1 MTETWPLSLLL
12 VDQEDTASYIS
23 EQSVVDNKVE
33 EFLMSIAPSV
43 RKKNL
48 SMVQGRNDWISKQDG
63 SIEPMNAKKWHL
75 LDKSETR
82 SV

>member
-1 MTETWPLSLLL
+1 LL
-12 VDQEDTASYIS
+12 VDQDDADSLAS
-23 EQSVVDNKVE
+23 EQPATDSKVE
-33 EFLMSIAPSV
+33 DFLMSIAPSV

-48 SMVQGRNDWISKQDG
+48 SMVQGRNDWISKLDG